1 MNLEELKKLVAR
13 LEQTIG
19 VYSKSFPA
27 LDEHNTEVSAQDI
40 PFERK
45 PAQQF
50 LAALGGSADP
60 KTNLSIQLNNVSQPP
75 KVHIDKDVFIKG
87 FGFKHHAKNQEAYPI
102 DMDDALKK
110 GYKLSISKERI
121 QELVDS
127 AKIYVNTQIFSKVTY
142 QKALNLV
149 ERNDKSLSEEAGI
162 HWQNLAVGACHAQK
176 IDLLVGTSLGKSKK
190 FSNEKKSTTVI
201 KDAEINAGDPAIL
214 LLSSPRLQ
222 FNDGLAGALTKP
234 QQIELIEGMFRTLF
248 QATIS
253 EKYEYIALP
262 PTGFTNS
269 GGEAKIY
276 FNALM
281 KVAQE
286 EAYKELNIIYHPGS
300 ESELFDNLLEEN
312 TPGNIVKAN
321 KDIIAL
327 ADHLTREG
335 KLCALHNPSHT
346 DVIYG
351 HYDIGATWKD
361 GKEQGVFHNPF
372 SKNVKRFIF
381 EEFIGSMS
389 TAPLNSRGFN
399 PLAYETV
406 IECFKK
412 DVISVAE
419 NEPDISVAT
428 TPKSTGGGSAS
439 RVNTP
444 KHVEKHE
451 HVHIATEADHQHKGH
466 RANSP
471 EINTV
476 PVQEHIDST
485 KAHTPERIK
494 TPRTPRGGE
503 NNKAATPEITKIT
516 GQNHVTDFSKNT
528 IRVPSPDSGA
538 GVGKETTTSKILSPA
553 SFFHDDKKVKSC
565 KSPEIKTKSNLSTK
579 QQEDIHETI
588 EKLQSEIISCWAFN
602 KDVKQIKIDALN
614 TLLIEA
620 ESKPV
625 AEAIAAVKK
634 AYPRVTEGKFST
646 RTADL
651 LERLMPKSPID
662 LKM

>member
-27 LDEHNTEVSAQDI
+27 LDEHNTQESAEDI

-50 LAALGGSADP
+50 LSALGGSADP

-75 KVHIDKDVFIKG
+75 KVLIEKDVFIKG
-87 FGFKHHAKNQEAYPI
+87 FGFKHNAKTQDAYPA

-142 QKALNLV
+142 QKALKLV

-201 KDAEINAGDPAIL
+201 KDAEINVGDPAIL
-214 LLSSPRLQ
+214 LLSSPRLK

-253 EKYEYIALP
+253 EKYEYIAMP
-262 PTGFTNS
+262 PAGFSNS
-269 GGEAKIY
+269 GGEAEIY

-286 EAYKELNIIYHPGS
+286 DAYKELNIIYHPGF
-300 ESELFDNLLEEN
+300 ESELFDRLLEEN
-312 TPGNIVKAN
+312 IPGNIVKAN

-335 KLCALHNPSHT
+335 KTCALHNPSHT

-372 SKNVKRFIF
+372 SKNEKRFIF
-381 EEFIGSMS
+381 EEYIGSMS

-399 PLAYETV
+399 PQAYETV

-412 DVISVAE
+412 DAVTLTES
-419 NEPDISVAT
+419 EPCKSGAT

-439 RVNTP
+439 RINTP

-451 HVHIATEADHQHKGH
+451 HVHIATDTDHQ
-466 RANSP
+466 
-471 EINTV
+471 
-476 PVQEHIDST
+476 T
-485 KAHTPERIK
+485 KTHTPERIK
-494 TPRTPRGGE
+494 TPRTPRGGD
-503 NNKAATPEITKIT
+503 NSKAPSRVATPEITKATEQDHATDIT
-516 GQNHVTDFSKNT
+516 KTT

-538 GVGKETTTSKILSPA
+538 GVGKESTTPKILSPA
-553 SFFHDDKKVKSC
+553 AFFHDDKKVKSC
-565 KSPEIKTKSNLSTK
+565 KSPEIKAKSALSSK
-579 QQEDIHETI
+579 QQDEIHDVI
-588 EKLQSEIISCWAFN
+588 ERLHGEINSCWAFN

-620 ESKPV
+620 ESKSI

-651 LERLMPKSPID
+651 LERLMPKSDID
-662 LKM
+662 LSM